1 MQWCASAR
9 AYEVSKSEAGRA
21 TCGKVWSMRKVLIY
35 VLVVGPWFVLGLVL
49 GLVFAT
55 SGGR

>member
-1 MQWCASAR
+1 
-9 AYEVSKSEAGRA
+9 
-21 TCGKVWSMRKVLIY
+21 MRKVLIY